1 MVFISHQGHPH
12 GSSMD
17 NPYLIADLLHGS
29 VCVRGGM
36 LSKGIMMKHGYPL
49 ENLESGAPLSKLGE
63 TISMDSQDVSGYRI
77 GT

>member
-1 MVFISHQGHPH
+1 
-12 GSSMD
+12 
-17 NPYLIADLLHGS
+17 
-29 VCVRGGM
+29 M